1 MGKPQM
7 LVLLVFY
14 PTNSIEIVILHNL
27 HSCIYIYTFFQ
38 TRSIKSFPN
47 TKSPFNYPS
56 IFIVLQSIETVKK
69 TKNSVIL
76 VNVYHLFD
84 EVSWWCELRLLL
96 NRKRKK
102 TRRVQ
107 PWANSFFLFCVV
119 PFVRKSRIYFTI
131 ASAIGYV
138 KQYRYYYFR

>member
-1 MGKPQM
+1 MARKRIGQKEMGKPQM

-84 EVSWWCELRLLL
+84 EVS
-96 NRKRKK
+96 
-102 TRRVQ
+102 
-107 PWANSFFLFCVV
+107 
-119 PFVRKSRIYFTI
+119 
-131 ASAIGYV
+131 
-138 KQYRYYYFR
+138 